1 MTDQTPPDANEDRA
15 KETARARHTMLSL
28 LSFGAAF
35 LAAGGGWLLS
45 DNAPVDVPEGVA
57 YAIIVAAI
65 VIFFFGPNWL
75 RKKWRKED
83 GR

>member
-1 MTDQTPPDANEDRA
+1 MTDQTTEETPEDRA

-45 DNAPVDVPEGVA
+45 DNPPVEVPEVVA

-65 VIFFFGPNWL
+65 VIFFLGPNWL
-75 RKKWRKED
+75 RKKWRKDD
-83 GR
+83 GQ